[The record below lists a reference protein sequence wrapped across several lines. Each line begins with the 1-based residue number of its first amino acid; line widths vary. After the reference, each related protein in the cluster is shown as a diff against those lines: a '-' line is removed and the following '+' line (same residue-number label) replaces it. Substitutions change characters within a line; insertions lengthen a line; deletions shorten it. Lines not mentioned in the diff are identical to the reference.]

1 MDATPEDIAAGHAF
15 YTRRSLAIYDMAILG
30 YFSRFAW
37 KCPARRI
44 LQHYDRHVTVNH
56 LDVGVGTGYFL
67 DRCRFPGAP
76 RLGLMDLNTTC
87 LDVAARRVARFAP
100 EVYTANVLESIAL
113 DAPPFDSV
121 GMNYLLHCIPG
132 SIRAKGVVLQHLK
145 ALLNPGGTV
154 FGATLLHDGVDRNL
168 LARQVMKRNNAH
180 GIFSNT
186 EDDLEGLHAIV
197 AEHLVDP
204 QVDIVGCVA
213 IFSGRV

>member
-168 LARQVMKRNNAH
+168 LARLVMKRNNAH

>member
-1 MDATPEDIAAGHAF
+1 
-15 YTRRSLAIYDMAILG
+15 
-30 YFSRFAW
+30 
-37 KCPARRI
+37 
-44 LQHYDRHVTVNH
+44 
-56 LDVGVGTGYFL
+56 
-67 DRCRFPGAP
+67 
-76 RLGLMDLNTTC
+76 MDLNTTC

-168 LARQVMKRNNAH
+168 LARLVMKRNNAH